1 MNPRETPEQTDAVSL
16 GTSSDIKTPRHIKD
30 ALKKT
35 TVLAPF
41 RALLSLSGLLLDP
54 KTNCPIS
61 DTRNKVTCQR
71 MSTPAFG
78 DILYPQQASSN
89 SASPRHGDIAV
100 TPQKFCK
107 TPCQR
112 LVIFL

>member
-61 DTRNKVTCQR
+61 DTRNKVTFQR
-71 MSTPAFG
+71 TSMSVPVMKARGYRKAARLACSPQPAPF
-78 DILYPQQASSN
+78 PS
-89 SASPRHGDIAV
+89 
-100 TPQKFCK
+100 
-107 TPCQR
+107 
-112 LVIFL
+112 